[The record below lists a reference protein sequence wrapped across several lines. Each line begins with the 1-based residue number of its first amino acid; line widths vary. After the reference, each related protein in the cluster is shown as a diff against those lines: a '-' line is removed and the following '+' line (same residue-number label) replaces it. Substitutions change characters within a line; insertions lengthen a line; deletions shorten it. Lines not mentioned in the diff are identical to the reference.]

1 MSEIVIRVSTPQ
13 AKRPVYMGAGATA
26 LAAQVGA
33 TAGVAAARQAIYKAA
48 MPHATDLS
56 TVDYYDRL
64 RTQGSLHDNNLIL
77 RTSDHQTEVEFIDV
91 RMILDHTN
99 SIVETKLLNRPGTV
113 KEYIQKKDYKIEV
126 HGNLI
131 GDGNTF
137 PYDTLE
143 ELIKIL
149 NETSSFEAASV
160 LLSVFDIHKVVLNTA
175 KFDQKEMKYFNALPF
190 TITLYSDE
198 DYDFLMEE

>member
-1 MSEIVIRVSTPQ
+1 MSRIVIHIPG
-13 AKRPVYMGAGATA
+13 KKEWHYIGTA
-26 LAAQVGA
+26 AANEARIVGA
-33 TAGVAAARQAIYKAA
+33 TAGVAAAKQGVYKTA
-48 MPHATDLS
+48 MPFSTDLTKS
-56 TVDYYDRL
+56 EYYDKL
-64 RTQGSLHDNNLIL
+64 RTPGSQYDNNLIL
-77 RTSDHQTEVEFIDV
+77 RSSDGQTEIEFIDV

-99 SIVETKLLNRPGTV
+99 SIVETRLLNRPGTV

-131 GDGNTF
+131 GDGEKF
-137 PYDTLE
+137 PYNTLE

-160 LLSVFDIHKVVLNTA
+160 LLSAFDIHKVVLSNA

-190 TITLYSDE
+190 TITLASDE